1 MTLHLESGVERG
13 EIDNRTRDVVRGRF
27 WWVRRPEPLEFCWEG
42 NCRQDLAG
50 RLTRFTHL
58 TPTVL
63 PLLEPSECLNGRLGD
78 WTAESPLALAHLP
91 PPARWLSLEWY
102 PDPLIRVV
110 LQGNAFQVER
120 SEPQWRLTSAEDER
134 QRRAARKLFKTH
146 LQPFNDAIDQARA
159 AEPRLKEVWDE
170 YDYELNLRTLDAVRA
185 KCEEVFD
192 KYGLSDELPEV
203 LGEELGWHQ
212 DYAGPYDQFEP
223 EPVRAEL
230 EREMGEEG
238 SEELEEESE
247 DRPGPRPK
255 AADWIHPPLGGV
267 SHPIARRCERLWAGV
282 ERSFPRSFLRDKE
295 DVSLLHFVAGIHRLN
310 TQLAASLAGVGED
323 PGQIRFLALVAR
335 LKRCL
340 DEVNPI
346 AAALQ
351 ELQTRPYFTPDASR
365 QYHFELQS
373 LREEILN
380 LMNLFRRLA

>member
-1 MTLHLESGVERG
+1 MTIHLESGVERG
-13 EIDNRTRDVVRGRF
+13 EIDNRTQGVVQGRF
-27 WWVRRPEPLEFCWEG
+27 WLVQRPDPLEFRWEG
-42 NCRQDLAG
+42 NCRRDLAG

-63 PLLEPSECLNGRLGD
+63 PLLEPTEWLNGVLGD

-102 PDPLIRVV
+102 PDPQIRMV

-120 SEPQWRLTSAEDER
+120 SEPQWRLTAAEDEQ
-134 QRRAARKLFKTH
+134 QRRAARKIFQTY
-146 LQPFNDAIDQARA
+146 LQPLNDAIEQARA
-159 AEPRLKEVWDE
+159 AEPRHKEVWDE
-170 YDYELNLRTLDAVRA
+170 FDYELNLRTLDGVKA
-185 KCEEVFD
+185 KCVEVFE
-192 KYGLSDELPEV
+192 KYGLSEELPEV

-212 DYAGPYDQFEP
+212 NYDGPYDQFEP

-230 EREMGEEG
+230 EREAGGEEQ
-238 SEELEEESE
+238 EDLEEESE
-247 DRPGPRPK
+247 DRPGPRPQ

-267 SHPIARRCERLWAGV
+267 SHPIAQRCERLWAGV
-282 ERSFPRSFLRDKE
+282 ERSFPRSFLRDQG
-295 DVSLLHFVAGIHRLN
+295 DVQLLQFVAGIHRLN
-310 TQLAASLAGVGED
+310 THLGASLAGVGED
-323 PGQIRFLALVAR
+323 PQQIRFLALVAR

-351 ELQTRPYFTPDASR
+351 ELQTRPYLTPAASG
-365 QYHFELQS
+365 QYHLELQT